1 MSDVPFQPN
10 RAPGLPEQVT
20 RHSLAWLLAGNLV
33 GLLMAALLLWP
44 EGGRLL
50 GHLTYGRWATVHLNV
65 QLYGWCSVPLLGL
78 LFRLYLPAGKTRGG
92 ALALNLWSGAL
103 AFSVVAWLSGEV
115 SGKPFMEWRGPTRW
129 VMPAAMIALAA
140 TLALG
145 YALRL
150 RNAPEARAWRSAKW
164 ILLLVLGAVPFVLA
178 WAADP
183 ALYPVINPDSGGATG
198 GSLLG
203 STLGIIVMFLAFPLI
218 VGLPLKKR
226 SRWLVACWLA
236 LAAHYGWFFALD
248 HGHRSHHELSQ
259 IIALFSLVLWWP
271 LLVRY
276 LAHFTWP
283 AGSRRW
289 LLAFAAWGAILLITA
304 LFTFLPGVLD
314 RWKFTNA
321 LVAHTHIAMAGMLS
335 CFLML
340 ILIALDDHAPRR
352 AALAEPLG
360 FALWH
365 GGALLM
371 CGALLALGTLE
382 ADQPARVYFS
392 EPISQT
398 MYLLRLLA
406 GVAMTLAVLRWWR
419 GLNQPNRESDT

>member
-1 MSDVPFQPN
+1 MNTEPSHTN
-10 RAPGLPEQVT
+10 RPADLYEQVT
-20 RHSLAWLLAGNLV
+20 RHSLGWLLAGNLV

-44 EGGRLL
+44 ESGRLL
-50 GHLTYGRWATVHLNV
+50 GPLTYGRWATVHLNV
-65 QLYGWCSVPLLGL
+65 QLYGWCSIPLLGL
-78 LFRLYLPAGKTRGG
+78 LFRLYLPEANPRSGT
-92 ALALNLWSGAL
+92 LALHGWSGAL
-103 AFSVVAWLSGEV
+103 AFSVVAWLAGEV
-115 SGKPFMEWRGPTRW
+115 SGKPFMEWSGPTRW
-129 VMPAAMIALAA
+129 VMPAAMVLLAA
-140 TLALG
+140 VLIRG
-145 YALRL
+145 YAQRL
-150 RNAPEARAWRSAKW
+150 RTQSESRGWRVLKW
-164 ILLLVLGAVPFVLA
+164 IALLVLGTVPFVLA

-218 VGLPLKKR
+218 AGLPLKKR

-259 IIALFSLVLWWP
+259 IIALFSLILWWP

-283 AGSRRW
+283 EGSRRW
-289 LLAFAAWGAILLITA
+289 LFAFAAWGAILLLTA

-335 CFLML
+335 CFLIL
-340 ILIALDDHAPRR
+340 ILIALDEPGRRR
-352 AALAEPLG
+352 AALAEPIG

-371 CGALLALGTLE
+371 CGALLVLGTLE

-392 EPISQT
+392 EPIAQLI
-398 MYLLRLLA
+398 YLLRLLA
-406 GVAMTLAVLRWWR
+406 GGAMTLAVLRWWR
-419 GLNQPNRESDT
+419 GLNQPNQESDI